1 MYDIPANTDLRKEGL
16 MEKEKDKDIQEE
28 RKEEICEEEATTA
41 DKADEQLENEVDEKE
56 ENQEEQGGKYLRLLA
71 DFQNYKKR
79 VEKEK
84 SDIYSFATENL
95 VKEILPTLDNFERAL
110 ENECQDE
117 NYAKGMANIFKLL
130 SDILKKNGLEEIEAL
145 GTEFDPNVH
154 AAVATEDS
162 EEYDSGK
169 VSFVLQKGYKL
180 NGKLIRAA
188 MVKVAN

>member
-1 MYDIPANTDLRKEGL
+1 M
-16 MEKEKDKDIQEE
+16 KEKGIDEELKD
-28 RKEEICEEEATTA
+28 EICIEEEAEVA
-41 DKADEQLENEVDEKE
+41 DADEAPKEDLDSKE
-56 ENQEEQGGKYLRLLA
+56 ENAEDENNKYLRLLA

-84 SDIYSFATENL
+84 TEIYSFANEKMA
-95 VKEILPTLDNFERAL
+95 KELLPILDNFERAL
-110 ENECQDE
+110 ESECQDE
-117 NYAKGMANIFKLL
+117 KYKGGMENIFKLFW
-130 SDILKKNGLEEIEAL
+130 DILKKIGLEEIEAL
-145 GTEFDPNVH
+145 GVDFDPNVH

-180 NGKLIRAA
+180 NGKIIRAA